1 MSNESMAYGC
11 LFCRSGSEERII
23 EELKN
28 SFPAICCS
36 SPKRERIRRQ
46 GEKEIVTLFPG
57 YILFKTN
64 IETDFQIIT
73 KKTDV
78 YRLLRYPSGS
88 WELRGSDLDI
98 AMDVFEMGGIVE
110 LSKACFEGDN
120 VSIISGPLFK
130 YRESI
135 VDINKRVKTAKVE
148 IVFQGKK
155 VLVWLGFEIILS
167 QFSL

>member
-1 MSNESMAYGC
+1 MYNESMAYGC

-28 SFPAICCS
+28 SFPAISCI
-36 SPKRERIRRQ
+36 SPKRERVRRQ

-57 YILFKTN
+57 YIIFRTN
-64 IETDFQIIT
+64 IETDFQILT

-98 AMDVFEMGGIVE
+98 AMVLFEMGGIVG
-110 LSKACFEGDN
+110 LSKARFEGND
-120 VSIISGPLFK
+120 VRIISGPLFK

-135 VDINKRVKTAKVE
+135 VDINKRSKTAIVE

-155 VLVWLGFEIILS
+155 VLVWLGFEIV
-167 QFSL
+167 